1 MGFVFDTAPV
11 STEYTAI
18 ANVLSQYLPGLF
30 CGNVE
35 PETEIPKLNKALES
49 AGLGNVIAEK
59 TETVGCMAGSS
70 VTLKGRERI

>member
-59 TETVGCMAGSS
+59 QKQLDAW
-70 VTLKGRERI
+70 LAAQ